1 MLNPIAGDA
10 DGANFGTDSVDLVS
24 QGPSRLQ
31 FLRCIKKLG
40 PILSLGGFSA
50 DALLGVALAQWCKA
64 DYPGL
69 PDPSLPRPPK
79 LAKALEVKQLVQM
92 LRRVDFLEA
101 SYWLS
106 SAYAMLSAPERRRE
120 LAMYFTPPSITRGL
134 LDDLEKAEVDFTKR
148 KFCDPA
154 CGGAAFLAPI
164 AQRVRVRLREQRR
177 KPLAILRHIESHVI
191 GFDIDSALRRL
202 ASHFLLMV
210 MREEILATGYI
221 PRLAIRRTDSLKKA
235 RAHLGKLDVVVCNPP
250 YRKLSAAEVEMYRP
264 AFGDVI
270 EAQSNLYALF
280 IALSVKMLRPEGLCA
295 LVTPTSF
302 MSGQHF
308 GRLRTFLLREATVE
322 HIGMVSD
329 RVGIFVDVE
338 QETALTLVR
347 RRAPTA
353 DARLAKTNVSVVSR
367 RGTYVAVGKCA
378 LPNSG
383 AAWPIPRTERDVALI
398 ERALA
403 SSHRLSDYGYA
414 ARIGGYVWNRDERAT
429 FATEGHAK
437 SKSAKRKVAGAKKGA
452 ARRALREAVKVVPL
466 LWSRDIRESQL
477 VFDGKA
483 KVNGEDRFVTAKHPS
498 VVRRPSVLLQRV
510 TSNDQPMRLVA
521 AAVPARLLTKYG
533 GFVGENHTVVLEQVD
548 PQAAISPGEMAQLL
562 VSPMLDRYF
571 RCISGS
577 TNVSVFELKQLP
589 LPAPARLRAML
600 AAGLPM
606 ASAVEHALAS
616 ITATERTPDGALHD
630 A

>member
-1 MLNPIAGDA
+1 MEDVERAHVEPPSAKPP
-10 DGANFGTDSVDLVS
+10 SS
-24 QGPSRLQ
+24 GPSRLQ
-31 FLRCIKKLG
+31 FVRCIKKLG
-40 PILSLGGFSA
+40 PVLSRGGFSA
-50 DALLGVALAQWCKA
+50 EALLGVSLAHWCKA

-69 PDPSLPRPPK
+69 PKPTLPRPRK
-79 LAKALEVKQLVQM
+79 LARAPQVQQFVRM
-92 LRRVDFLEA
+92 LREVDFLEA

-106 SAYAMLSAPERRRE
+106 SAYAMLSSAERRRE
-120 LAMYFTPPSITRGL
+120 LALFFTPPSITRGL
-134 LDDLEKAEVDFTKR
+134 LDDLEKADVDFTKR

-164 AQRVRVRLREQRR
+164 AQRIRLRLREQGR
-177 KPLAILRHIESHVI
+177 KPLAILRHIESHVV
-191 GFDIDSALRRL
+191 GLDLDRALCRV

-210 MREEILATGYI
+210 LREEILATGYT
-221 PRLAIRRTDSLKKA
+221 PQLAIAQADSLTEESA
-235 RAHLGKLDVVVCNPP
+235 CLGKVDVVVCNPP
-250 YRKLSAAEVEMYRP
+250 YRKLTAEEVEAYRP
-264 AFGDVI
+264 AFSDVI

-280 IALSVKMLRPEGLCA
+280 IALSVKMLRSEGLCA

-308 GRLRTFLLREATVE
+308 ARLRTFLLKRATVE

-347 RRAPTA
+347 RRAPKA
-353 DARLAKTNVSVVSR
+353 DARPAKTNVSLVSR
-367 RGTYVAVGKCA
+367 SGTYVAVGKCA
-378 LPNSG
+378 LPDGG
-383 AAWPIPRTERDVALI
+383 AAWPIPRTETDLALI

-403 SSHRLSDYGYA
+403 SRHRLSDYGYA

-429 FATEGHAK
+429 FATETHARSGSATRKK
-437 SKSAKRKVAGAKKGA
+437 SGA
-452 ARRALREAVKVVPL
+452 AKVGARGARGKAATVVPL
-466 LWSRDIRESQL
+466 LWSRDIRKSRL
-477 VFDGKA
+477 LFDGQA
-483 KVNGEDRFVTAKHPS
+483 KVNGEDRFVTGEHPS

-510 TSNDQPMRLVA
+510 TSNDQPKRLVA
-521 AAVPARLLTKYG
+521 AAVPARLLAKYG
-533 GFVGENHTVVLEQVD
+533 GFVGENHTVVLEQID
-548 PQAAISPGEMAQLL
+548 PQAAFSPAELAQLV
-562 VSPMLDRYF
+562 VSPALDRYF

-606 ASAVEHALAS
+606 ASAVERALE
-616 ITATERTPDGALHD
+616 TTPATERPSD
-630 A
+630 AASYNA